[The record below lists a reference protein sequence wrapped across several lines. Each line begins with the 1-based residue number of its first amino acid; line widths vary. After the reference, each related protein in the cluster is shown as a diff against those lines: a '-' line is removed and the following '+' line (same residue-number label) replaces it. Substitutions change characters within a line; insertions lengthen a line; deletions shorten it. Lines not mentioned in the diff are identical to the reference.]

1 MIESYYFDFKETGV
15 KEIDLLLKVIAD
27 AGRSF
32 HSIDGWTDECKSDL
46 IEGYSCVD
54 HIQNA
59 ANKAAFKL
67 YILQG
72 G

>member
-15 KEIDLLLKVIAD
+15 KEIDLILMTIAE
-27 AGRSF
+27 AGGCF
-32 HSIDGWTDECKSDL
+32 HSVDGWTDECKSYL
-46 IEGYSCVD
+46 IDGYSCVD

-59 ANKAAFKL
+59 ANKAAIKL
-67 YILQG
+67 KTLQG